1 MIEAEEYSR
10 GSRSGVKALGE
21 SPVDDLNQQS
31 ARRVPMLKSMTGFGE
46 ATAEGK
52 NFVLSIEV
60 KSVNNRFLKISGKI
74 PEEVSYLQNELE
86 EQIRKALPR
95 GSVFFTVRFE
105 PTRFADLYEID
116 EELLKKYLN
125 TLRKITQE
133 LKSREEILLKDL
145 LLLPGIIHTEEA
157 LILGKE
163 AVLPVAQK
171 AMHQA
176 LGNLVKMRAQEGMRL
191 GEEFRQRSE
200 KLFKLLWQ
208 VKNEAPRAL
217 ESYHQKLE
225 ERVNQLLS
233 QKGVTLDHGE
243 LLKEVA
249 ILAERSDITEEIA
262 RLDSH
267 LKQFIETL
275 DCQQP
280 VGRKLEF
287 IVQEMF
293 RESNTMSSKS
303 SSTALN
309 QSIVEIKAEVDRL
322 KEQVVNVE

>member
-1 MIEAEEYSR
+1 
-10 GSRSGVKALGE
+10 
-21 SPVDDLNQQS
+21 
-31 ARRVPMLKSMTGFGE
+31 MLKSMTGYGE
-46 ATAEGK
+46 ATLEGK
-52 NFVLSIEV
+52 NFVLSIEL

-133 LKSREEILLKDL
+133 LNSGEEILLKDL
-145 LLLPGIIHTEEA
+145 LLLPGVIHTEEA

-171 AMHQA
+171 AMDQA
-176 LGNLVKMRAQEGMRL
+176 LQSLVRMRAQEGARL
-191 GEEFRQRSE
+191 EEEFRQRSD
-200 KLFKLLWQ
+200 KLFQLLVR

-217 ESYHQKLE
+217 EDYHQKLE

-233 QKGVTLDHGE
+233 QKGVTLAHGE

-267 LKQFIETL
+267 LKQFVESL
-275 DCQQP
+275 DSSQA

>member
-1 MIEAEEYSR
+1 VIETEESKGASR
-10 GSRSGVKALGE
+10 TGVKALGKSRIQDSNQKSAGR
-21 SPVDDLNQQS
+21 SPL
-31 ARRVPMLKSMTGFGE
+31 LKSMTGYGE
-46 ATAEGK
+46 STEEGK

-116 EELLKKYLN
+116 EELLKKYLK
-125 TLRKITQE
+125 TLRKITEE
-133 LKSREEILLKDL
+133 LKSKEEILLKDL
-145 LLLPGIIHTEEA
+145 LLLPGVIHTEEA

-163 AVLPVAQK
+163 AVLPVARK
-171 AMHQA
+171 AMDQA
-176 LGNLVKMRAQEGMRL
+176 LERLVRMRSQEGTRL
-191 GEEFRQRSE
+191 DEEFRQRSE
-200 KLFKLLWQ
+200 RLFKLLAG
-208 VKNEAPRAL
+208 VKSEAPRAL
-217 ESYHQKLE
+217 EHYHQKLE

-267 LKQFIETL
+267 LKQFVETL
-275 DCQQP
+275 DSPQA